1 MVNRTSTW
9 IASANTLAIS
19 LFACLYP
26 VAAVSQPLE
35 DERRALEQVRLYSK
49 AWMGRD
55 AATVASLT
63 HPILIIRE
71 GGLEKYRASVDVIF
85 HAVQDAD
92 WTSGVELIGTPSEE
106 FTLGK
111 SRMFGVPAI
120 RKVSGFAVTPMVYVV
135 VSYDAGKTWAV
146 FAATCT
152 DEHWL
157 KALIPGYNGSPDI
170 LGIGNPAV
178 TQVAKGDEHFDED
191 AFLRGTQFAKAADAS
206 GSVGAMNVQ
215 R

>member
-19 LFACLYP
+19 SFACLYP

-49 AWMGRD
+49 AWMSRD
-55 AATVASLT
+55 AATIASLT

-92 WTSGVELIGTPSEE
+92 WTNGVELIGTPSEE

-120 RKVSGFAVTPMVYVV
+120 RKV
-135 VSYDAGKTWAV
+135 
-146 FAATCT
+146 
-152 DEHWL
+152 
-157 KALIPGYNGSPDI
+157 
-170 LGIGNPAV
+170 
-178 TQVAKGDEHFDED
+178 
-191 AFLRGTQFAKAADAS
+191 
-206 GSVGAMNVQ
+206 
-215 R
+215 